1 VKRFVWEPSARAD
14 LRRIEQPQ
22 ALAILHALTRFARDG
37 IGDLKKLTDD
47 PQSRFRLRMGDW
59 RVLFTF
65 EAPDTLHV
73 YSVENR
79 KDAYR

>member
-14 LRRIEQPQ
+14 LRRITQ
-22 ALAILHALTRFARDG
+22 ALAILRALTRFECG
-37 IGDLKKLTDD
+37 QGGEVKKLTEDAHN
-47 PQSRFRLRMGDW
+47 RYRLRVGDF

-65 EAPDTLHV
+65 EDRDTL
-73 YSVENR
+73 YIFSIENR

>member
-22 ALAILHALTRFARDG
+22 ALIILQALTRFVRG
-37 IGDLKKLTDD
+37 QGGEVKKLTDD
-47 PQSRFRLRMGDW
+47 VQNRYRLRVGGY

-65 EAPDTLHV
+65 ENPDTLHIL
-73 YSVENR
+73 SIENR

>member
-1 VKRFVWEPSARAD
+1 VKRFVLEPSARAD

-22 ALAILHALTRFARDG
+22 ALLILRALTRFARG
-37 IGDLKKLTDD
+37 QGGEVKRLTDD
-47 PQSRFRLRMGDW
+47 VQNRYRLRVGDY

-65 EAPDTLHV
+65 EKPDTLHV
-73 YSVENR
+73 FSVENR

>member
-22 ALAILHALTRFARDG
+22 ALIILQALNRFVRG
-37 IGDLKKLTDD
+37 QGGDVKKLTDD
-47 PQSRFRLRMGDW
+47 VHDRYRLRVGDY
-59 RVLFTF
+59 RVLFAL
-65 EAPDTLHV
+65 EGRDILHV
-73 YSVENR
+73 FSVENR